1 MRSISMFLAGLGAA
15 GCTTLLSAQMS
26 EMSEMSELSPQDE
39 QFFESNVRPILVEH
53 CYSCHATDAERIRG
67 GLVLDSKEG
76 WEVGGI
82 SGPAIVPGDPDD
94 SLLIE
99 AVRWSDEDFQMPPNR
114 KLSDREI
121 AILEDWV
128 RRGAPDPR
136 VIKAISMV
144 DLAEYVVPGGGV
156 PKEAGADHWAF
167 QPITR
172 SVPPDVEDERWG
184 TNEIDA
190 FILAALESNNLQP
203 TREAS
208 DETLIRRLSFD
219 LRGFQPSPEEIE
231 AFANNRSPEKWDEVV
246 WTFLSSDAFGERW
259 GRHWLDVARFAESSG
274 KENDVPYPFAWR
286 YRDWV
291 IDAVNDDKPYDEF
304 IRDQIAGDLLP
315 VRSTQAAADRLV
327 ATAYLAIGPKS
338 HRERNRAQFIADV
351 ADEQIDSITQGMLG
365 LTVSC
370 ARCHD
375 HKFDPISQED
385 YYQLAGVFIS
395 SQTLF
400 GDSNQN
406 NSMRSELYSLPVRG
420 SDGTTTP
427 LGLPMP
433 ELVRGFL
440 ERQQDRT
447 ESQIAQLEERVRT
460 EDRESGAR
468 QQLRNAINRLEPLV
482 ATLERYDENGAPGI
496 SNCVTMGMRDAAT
509 PRDANLL
516 VRGEL
521 DQRGPLVP
529 RGVPPIANLTE
540 PILVERGS
548 GRLDFANW
556 IASSDNPLTARVMAN
571 RVWLH
576 LFGSGIVASTENF
589 GLEGSPPSHPELL
602 DHLASRFIG
611 HGWSL
616 KELVREIV
624 SSSAYRMGSRE
635 NPRAVA
641 VDPENTLLWRMSP
654 KRLEGEA
661 IRDAVLTSAG
671 TLNTDPPSGSP
682 VAWHA
687 AQVRVGGTGT
697 QLSDEL
703 SSIRSVYL
711 PMTRSAVPDFL
722 EAFDAAEPSFVIGDR
737 NETNVPSQALFML
750 NDEWVTNQ
758 ADAMAKR
765 LLATRGTD
773 NERVEEA
780 FLLTFGRVP
789 TASERGSVRTFFRDF
804 ARLDGQENAYM
815 KDELAQ
821 RFDRAARAGGR
832 VRDRANSA
840 RRRLAERGVSTD
852 GIVDART
859 AAWSAFCQSL
869 FATAEFRYVQ

>member
-1 MRSISMFLAGLGAA
+1 
-15 GCTTLLSAQMS
+15 
-26 EMSEMSELSPQDE
+26 
-39 QFFESNVRPILVEH
+39 
-53 CYSCHATDAERIRG
+53 
-67 GLVLDSKEG
+67 
-76 WEVGGI
+76 
-82 SGPAIVPGDPDD
+82 
-94 SLLIE
+94 
-99 AVRWSDEDFQMPPNR
+99 
-114 KLSDREI
+114 
-121 AILEDWV
+121 
-128 RRGAPDPR
+128 
-136 VIKAISMV
+136 
-144 DLAEYVVPGGGV
+144 
-156 PKEAGADHWAF
+156 
-167 QPITR
+167 
-172 SVPPDVEDERWG
+172 
-184 TNEIDA
+184 
-190 FILAALESNNLQP
+190 
-203 TREAS
+203 
-208 DETLIRRLSFD
+208 
-219 LRGFQPSPEEIE
+219 
-231 AFANNRSPEKWDEVV
+231 
-246 WTFLSSDAFGERW
+246 
-259 GRHWLDVARFAESSG
+259 
-274 KENDVPYPFAWR
+274 
-286 YRDWV
+286 
-291 IDAVNDDKPYDEF
+291 
-304 IRDQIAGDLLP
+304 
-315 VRSTQAAADRLV
+315 
-327 ATAYLAIGPKS
+327 
-338 HRERNRAQFIADV
+338 
-351 ADEQIDSITQGMLG
+351 
-365 LTVSC
+365 
-370 ARCHD
+370 
-375 HKFDPISQED
+375 
-385 YYQLAGVFIS
+385 
-395 SQTLF
+395 
-400 GDSNQN
+400 
-406 NSMRSELYSLPVRG
+406 
-420 SDGTTTP
+420 
-427 LGLPMP
+427 
-433 ELVRGFL
+433 
-440 ERQQDRT
+440 
-447 ESQIAQLEERVRT
+447 
-460 EDRESGAR
+460 
-468 QQLRNAINRLEPLV
+468 
-482 ATLERYDENGAPGI
+482 
-496 SNCVTMGMRDAAT
+496 
-509 PRDANLL
+509 
-516 VRGEL
+516 
-521 DQRGPLVP
+521 
-529 RGVPPIANLTE
+529 
-540 PILVERGS
+540 
-548 GRLDFANW
+548 
-556 IASSDNPLTARVMAN
+556 
-571 RVWLH
+571 
-576 LFGSGIVASTENF
+576 
-589 GLEGSPPSHPELL
+589 LL